1 MKKMKMLIAMLIAAM
16 LIVGCS
22 SPAKVYQKGSYTG
35 EAQGF
40 GGAVVVEIEVSEDKI
55 LSAKVTA
62 DGETPTIGGAAA
74 ETLADAI
81 VEAQSAEV
89 DVVAG
94 ATLTSN
100 AVKEAAQKAISAAK
114 GEEVETVSL
123 TPGTYTATQQG
134 HQLRHVTVSVTVD
147 EKSIVDVQIVECT
160 DNPITVVQTPCEEIP
175 AAIVENQTYNVD
187 VVTGATITSNAIK
200 FAVKDC
206 LDQAGGSAAFSAP
219 VEKTEITTG
228 EDVHTDILIVGG
240 GGAGMSA
247 AVEAYSGETANDA
260 NGLDVILIEKAGFL
274 GGTTSVSGG
283 AYYDYTDETGAYDDA
298 WLDKVVASEKAIFEP
313 FMNLEIN
320 EPLVRSLATVMQQ
333 ANTKLREAGVNA
345 PSGAWGISLSP
356 CDDHKEPEWNGSY
369 LAYAMN
375 KYLPTTGIDVRLNTR
390 AMKILTDESGA
401 AIGVNVQDKT
411 STYNI
416 YAKKIILAC
425 GDFASNPE
433 MIEKYAPGFE
443 AGLIFGAGTNTG
455 DGLNMALEVGA
466 VALGDTMMG
475 SLGHD
480 AVVGIHPD
488 YGTFLDYGSGR
499 SMIVNVEGNRFFN
512 EVGRWYEPYHRL
524 LKQSEPVAWGIID
537 NNNPKVQVL
546 LDSTLD
552 GIYHADT
559 LEELADMIG
568 VPADNLLATV
578 EKYNGFIKDGE
589 DKDFGT
595 PVDQM
600 MPIEEG
606 PYHAFILRPITMTS
620 LVGVKVDGECRL
632 VRADGSVIENLFG
645 AGNMIYGGN
654 LVSYYVP
661 AHGVGTAIYSGNLAA
676 QTAKAEILGQ

>member
-22 SPAKVYQKGSYTG
+22 SPAKVYQKGVYTG

-74 ETLADAI
+74 EKLADAI

-114 GEEVETVSL
+114 GEEIETVSL

-206 LDQAGGSAAFSAP
+206 LDQAGGSDAFSAS
-219 VEKTEITTG
+219 VEKAEITPG

-356 CDDHKEPEWNGSY
+356 CDDHIEPEWNGSY

-443 AGLIFGAGTNTG
+443 EGLIFGAGTNTG

-512 EVGRWYEPYHRL
+512 EVDRWYEPYHRL

-568 VPADNLLATV
+568 VPAENLLATV

-620 LVGVKVDGECRL
+620 LVGVKVDGECHL
-632 VRADGSVIENLFG
+632 VRADGTVIENLFG

-676 QTAKAEILGQ
+676 QTAKEEIIGQ

>member
-22 SPAKVYQKGSYTG
+22 SPAKVYQKGVYTG

-62 DGETPTIGGAAA
+62 EGETPTIGGAAA
-74 ETLADAI
+74 EKLADAI

-89 DVVAG
+89 DTVAG

-206 LDQAGGSAAFSAP
+206 LDQAGGSDAFSAP
-219 VEKTEITTG
+219 VEKAEITTG

-356 CDDHKEPEWNGSY
+356 CDDHIEPEWNGSY

-443 AGLIFGAGTNTG
+443 EGLIFGAGTNTG

-488 YGTFLDYGSGR
+488 YRTFLDYGSGR

-568 VPADNLLATV
+568 VPAENLLATV

-620 LVGVKVDGECRL
+620 LVGVKVDGECHL

>member
-22 SPAKVYQKGSYTG
+22 SPAKVYQKGVYTG

-74 ETLADAI
+74 EKLADAI

-114 GEEVETVSL
+114 GEEIETVSL

-206 LDQAGGSAAFSAP
+206 LDQAGGSDAFSAS
-219 VEKTEITTG
+219 VEKAEITPG

-356 CDDHKEPEWNGSY
+356 CDDHIEPEWNGSY

-443 AGLIFGAGTNTG
+443 EGLIFGAGTNTG

-512 EVGRWYEPYHRL
+512 EVDRWYEPYHRL

-568 VPADNLLATV
+568 VPAENLLATV

-620 LVGVKVDGECRL
+620 LVGVKVDGECHL
-632 VRADGSVIENLFG
+632 VRADGTVIENLFG

>member
-22 SPAKVYQKGSYTG
+22 SPAKVYQKGVYTG

-219 VEKTEITTG
+219 VEKAEITTG

-356 CDDHKEPEWNGSY
+356 CDDHIEPEWNGSY

-425 GDFASNPE
+425 GDFASNPD

-443 AGLIFGAGTNTG
+443 EGLIFGAGTNTG

-568 VPADNLLATV
+568 VPAENLLATV

>member
-22 SPAKVYQKGSYTG
+22 SPAKVYQKGVYTG

-114 GEEVETVSL
+114 GEEIETVSL

-206 LDQAGGSAAFSAP
+206 LDQAGGSDAFSAS
-219 VEKTEITTG
+219 VEKAEITPG

-356 CDDHKEPEWNGSY
+356 CDDHIEPEWNGSY

-443 AGLIFGAGTNTG
+443 EGLIFGAGTNTG

-512 EVGRWYEPYHRL
+512 EVDRWYEPYHRL

-568 VPADNLLATV
+568 VPAENLLATV

-620 LVGVKVDGECRL
+620 LVGVKVDGECHL
-632 VRADGSVIENLFG
+632 VRADGTVIENLFG

>member
-22 SPAKVYQKGSYTG
+22 SPAKVYQKGVYTG

-74 ETLADAI
+74 EKLADAI

-114 GEEVETVSL
+114 GEEIETVSL

-206 LDQAGGSAAFSAP
+206 LDQAGGSDAFSAS
-219 VEKTEITTG
+219 VEKAEITPG

-247 AVEAYSGETANDA
+247 AVEAYSGETDNDA

-356 CDDHKEPEWNGSY
+356 CDDHIEPEWNGSY

-443 AGLIFGAGTNTG
+443 EGLIFGAGTNTG

-512 EVGRWYEPYHRL
+512 EVDRWYEPYHRL

-568 VPADNLLATV
+568 VPAENLLATV

-620 LVGVKVDGECRL
+620 LVGVKVDGECHL
-632 VRADGSVIENLFG
+632 VRADGTVIENLFG